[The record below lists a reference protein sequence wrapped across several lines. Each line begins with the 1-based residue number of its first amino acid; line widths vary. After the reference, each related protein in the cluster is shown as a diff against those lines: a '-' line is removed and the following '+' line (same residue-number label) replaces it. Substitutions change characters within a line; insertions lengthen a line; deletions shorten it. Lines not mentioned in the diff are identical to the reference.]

1 MTDTETNLNEKD
13 DMVFYQKD
21 GEIMSGGFS
30 IDSIL
35 LKLGLPAMEGG
46 AMIGGSGGS
55 GGSAKT
61 NKNMVFSG
69 GLAVPAGL
77 YSQYGQ
83 GIGQSGGSKF
93 NNKYD
98 ENIDNDL
105 YDKLVDKMVN
115 IKREKSKTR
124 KHGKINKDKTRKL
137 STRSI

>member
-1 MTDTETNLNEKD
+1 MTDTEINLNEKD
-13 DMVFYQKD
+13 DMVFYQEG

-46 AMIGGSGGS
+46 AMIGGGG
-55 GGSAKT
+55 GYGVSANT
-61 NKNMVFSG
+61 KNMVFSG

-83 GIGQSGGSKF
+83 GIGQSGGKKS

-105 YDKLVDKMVN
+105 YDKLFDKMVN

-124 KHGKINKDKTRKL
+124 KHGKINKGNTRKL

>member
-46 AMIGGSGGS
+46 AMIGGY
-55 GGSAKT
+55 GGSAN

-83 GIGQSGGSKF
+83 DIGQSGGNKS

-105 YDKLVDKMVN
+105 YDKLFDKMVN

-124 KHGKINKDKTRKL
+124 RHQKLNKGNTRKL